1 MKKLVFW
8 TLFAFLSSGFQVLME
23 ATWEINEEDP
33 TVWIKFCD
41 EIKDQSF
48 RMSELPT
55 DDPLRSTSVTFDNV
69 SQSVIDDFNVVGA
82 SFLRLA
88 LYPDDPDN
96 PGTPAA
102 GDSTFTKAKAAI
114 RTMNIC
120 IESSNNPFEGGHA
133 SPEFED
139 GEYVGCTI
147 VMAKSVK
154 DDITSFISTLTH
166 EIGHCA
172 GLDHPQE
179 TVHAIMSY
187 FHDPEEIRLMI
198 DDKMGLVHLYPKDG
212 YDLDE
217 DPTFGLS
224 CSFKN

>member
-1 MKKLVFW
+1 MKRLIFW
-8 TLFAFLSSGFQVLME
+8 LIFAFASSGFQVLME
-23 ATWEINEEDP
+23 ATWEVNENDP

-41 EIKDQSF
+41 DIQNQSF
-48 RMSELPT
+48 SESDLPS
-55 DDPLRSTSVTFDNV
+55 DDPLKGQAVAFNDV
-69 SQSVIDDFNVVGA
+69 AQSIINDFNDVGA
-82 SFLRLA
+82 SYLRLA
-88 LYPDDPDN
+88 MYPDDPDS
-96 PGTPAA
+96 PGTPAT
-102 GDSTFTKAKAAI
+102 GDSTFTKAKANI
-114 RTMNIC
+114 RTISIC

-133 SPEFED
+133 KPEFED
-139 GEYVGCTI
+139 GEYVGCSI

-154 DDITSFISTLTH
+154 NKISDFISTLTH
-166 EIGHCA
+166 EVGHCA

-187 FHDPEEIRLMI
+187 FHDRDKIRLMV